1 VEVAPAEAAPVVIE
15 VKVSALVVIAE
26 EKPVVSCQFHCASA
40 LLKPLDAL
48 AVWTLKL
55 S

>member
-1 VEVAPAEAAPVVIE
+1 MIE
-15 VKVSALVVIAE
+15 VKVSALVVIEVSAPVVIAE

-40 LLKPLDAL
+40 LSKPLDAL